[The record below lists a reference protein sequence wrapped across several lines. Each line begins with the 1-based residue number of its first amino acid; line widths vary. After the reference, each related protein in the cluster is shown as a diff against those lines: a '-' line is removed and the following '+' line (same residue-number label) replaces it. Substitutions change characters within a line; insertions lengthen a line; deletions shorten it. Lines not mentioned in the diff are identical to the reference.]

1 MNKLQ
6 FETSPYLL
14 QHAHNPVHWYAWK
27 PEAFERARAEGKPV
41 LVSIG
46 YSTCHWCHVME
57 RESFEDPAV
66 AGFMNKHFINIKVD
80 REERPD
86 VDQIYMDACQAINGS
101 GGWPLNCFLLPDG
114 RPFFAGTYY
123 PPRPAFN
130 RPSWIQLLQ
139 KIVEVFSGEPAL
151 AVQQAERLTAAISG
165 SEGALLAPPVQHSPE
180 DGLHQVLLYNIF
192 HGLEKTFDKTAG
204 GFGGAPKFPGAMALS
219 FLLEYHFLTGNRQA
233 LEHVVFS
240 LKKMI
245 QGGIYDQ
252 LGGGFARYATDSAW
266 LVPHFEKMLYD
277 NALLIGLL
285 SDLYRYTKDPFC
297 AETIVETLAFV
308 QREMT
313 GPEGG
318 FYAALD
324 ADSEGQEGKFY
335 VWTRDELQE
344 ALGAESDFFCD
355 YYAATEEGNWE
366 GVNILWRP
374 RLLSE
379 YAEALGLPADT
390 VYQRLQAA
398 RQILF
403 TRRAKRVRPGLDTK
417 FLLDWNAMMCSAYA
431 RAFLA
436 LGDPRY
442 RDAAERN
449 INFLLDRF
457 QKPDGN
463 GLYHTYSATSDGGR
477 AQYDAFLDDYANLIE
492 ALLEVYSITFNPFYL
507 KQANAFLKYVLQ
519 NFYDNEAKLFYFT
532 SAAHSDLV
540 VRKKELIDNAT
551 PSGNG
556 TMALNLLR
564 LSTLFGE
571 MEHRQIALEML
582 ARVKD
587 SMERYPGS
595 FTKWACAACR
605 AVHPSFEVAVTGP
618 EAGVFA
624 ARILQNYLPN
634 AEVMAAEKPVSGF
647 RLLEGR
653 ESREKTLIYICRH
666 FSCRM
671 PEEQVESALRQLLPS
686 WLAAIDDAPPGQII

>member
-14 QHAHNPVHWYAWK
+14 QHAHNPVNWYAWR
-27 PEAFERARAEGKPV
+27 PEAFERASAEGKPV

-57 RESFEDPAV
+57 RESFEDPEV
-66 AGFMNKHFINIKVD
+66 AAFMNRHFINIKVD

-101 GGWPLNCFLLPDG
+101 GGWPLNCFLFPDG

-123 PPRPAFN
+123 PPRPAYN
-130 RPSWIQLLQ
+130 RPSWMQLLQ
-139 KIVEVFSGEPAL
+139 KIVDVFSSEPNL
-151 AVQQAERLTAAISG
+151 AAQQAARLTAAIAG
-165 SEGALLAPPVQHSPE
+165 SEGALLAPAKDNPAEGLYPVLP
-180 DGLHQVLLYNIF
+180 YNIF
-192 HGLEKTFDKTAG
+192 HGLEKTFDKSSG
-204 GFGGAPKFPGAMALS
+204 GFGGAPKFPGAMALG
-219 FLLEYHFLTGNRQA
+219 FLLEYHFLTGDRAA

-240 LKKMI
+240 VKKMVR
-245 QGGIYDQ
+245 GGIYDQ
-252 LGGGFARYATDSAW
+252 LGGGFARYATDDAW

-277 NALLIGLL
+277 NALLTALL
-285 SDLYRYTKDPFC
+285 SDLYRYTKDPFY
-297 AETIVETLAFV
+297 AETIAETLAFV

-335 VWTRDELQE
+335 VWGWDEIQE
-344 ALGAESDFFCD
+344 ALGSEATLFCD
-355 YYAATEEGNWE
+355 YYGVAPEGNWE

-374 RLLSE
+374 RGLPE
-379 YAEALGLPADT
+379 YASAIGLAEDI
-390 VYQRLQAA
+390 VHQRLQAA

-403 TRRAKRVRPGLDTK
+403 ARRAKRVRPGLDTK
-417 FLLDWNAMMCSAYA
+417 FLLDWNAMMCSAFA

-492 ALLEVYSITFNPFYL
+492 TLLEVYTITFNPFYL
-507 KQANAFLKYVLQ
+507 KQANAFLQYVLQ
-519 NFYDNEAKLFYFT
+519 NFYDGDAKLFYFT
-532 SAAHSDLV
+532 SGAPADLV

-551 PSGNG
+551 PSGNA

-564 LSTLFGE
+564 LGTLLGE
-571 MEHRQIALEML
+571 MAYRQAALEML
-582 ARVKD
+582 ARVQD

-595 FTKWACAACR
+595 FTKWAAVACR
-605 AVHPSFEVAVTGP
+605 AVYPSFEVAVTGP

-624 ARILQNYLPN
+624 ARILENYLPN
-634 AEVMAAEKPVSGF
+634 IEIMAAEKPVSGF

-653 ESREKTLIYICRH
+653 ENREKTLIYICRD

-671 PEEQVESALRQLLPS
+671 PQEQVEPALRQLKPAWMAGVDDTPS
-686 WLAAIDDAPPGQII
+686 GQIL